1 MQRRRNHQNVQ
12 SSIRVLIMLM
22 LVFGIG
28 GTVLMG
34 VMKDA
39 MANAQT
45 RSNDEKWCQHKYPAA
60 LQQEIRQCVQ
70 DLDPSHRTYTHK
82 CALCT

>member
-1 MQRRRNHQNVQ
+1 MRRRHQP
-12 SSIRVLIMLM
+12 RVKEFTRVVIMLM
-22 LVFGIG
+22 LVVGIG
-28 GTVLMG
+28 GAVLMG

-39 MANAQT
+39 MADAQS
-45 RSNDEKWCQHKYPAA
+45 RSNDEQWCRTKYPSAPE
-60 LQQEIRQCVQ
+60 QEIRQCVQ